1 MKNLTRLFV
10 LLLAVV
16 LVSSCSGLNKMKKN
30 ANLVKYEVTPK
41 VLETHGGIV
50 AAQVNATYPEKYFDK
65 NTTLKI
71 TPVLV
76 YEGGETAFDEL
87 ISAQGEK
94 VQSNNKLIS
103 WTGGSLTWNGDVE
116 YKPAMK
122 TSEFMLRIEA
132 TRKGKSLAFDP
143 VKLADGV
150 IATSTLVANDAK
162 GIVIKDSYQRILP
175 DQKVADILYL
185 INNSDVRSS
194 ELKAEDITALKNYI
208 AKVAEDPRMEFKG
221 FTTSS
226 YASPDGALDLNE
238 KLSGN
243 RDKSAVKLVNKE
255 FGKVPELADKNL
267 FKSVVTAEDWD
278 GFKSLVEGSAVQD
291 KDLILRVLSM
301 YQDPAVREKEIK
313 NMSTAFEVLAKDI
326 LPQLRRSKFIVDV
339 NLVGLSDD
347 EILAAMRGGDVT
359 NLSVDH
365 MLYGASLTTDVEEQL
380 KFYQMAVAKDAKDYR
395 ALNDVAYTYLKLGKA
410 DEAIASL
417 EKAKAIQNNDI
428 VKNNMGF
435 AYLLKGDKT
444 NAAEYFNSMS
454 ASTPESKYGL
464 GVIAI
469 IEGKYDQAVN
479 LLGTEPSYNLGLA
492 QILKGD
498 LNKAKVTLDAVKPCK
513 CGTPS
518 YLKAVLGARLED
530 RDYLLNNL
538 REAVNYNAEW
548 KNYAKTDLEFA
559 KYAADETFVSVIQ

>member
-1 MKNLTRLFV
+1 
-10 LLLAVV
+10 
-16 LVSSCSGLNKMKKN
+16 MKKN

-194 ELKAEDITALKNYI
+194 ELKGEDIAALKNYI

-278 GFKSLVEGSAVQD
+278 GFKSLVEGSSVQD

-313 NMSTAFEVLAKDI
+313 NMSAAFEVLAKDI

-339 NLVGLSDD
+339 NLVGLSDE
-347 EILAAMRGGDVT
+347 EILAAMRGGDAT
-359 NLSVDH
+359 NLTVDH
-365 MLYGASLTTDVEEQL
+365 MLYAASLTTDVEEQL
-380 KFYQMAVAKDAKDYR
+380 KFYQMAAAKDAKDYR
-395 ALNDVAYTYLKLGKA
+395 ALNDVAYSYLKLGKA

-417 EKAKAIQNNDI
+417 EKAKAIQNNDV

-435 AYLLKGDKT
+435 AYLVKGDKT
-444 NAAEYFNSMS
+444 TAAEYFNSMS

-538 REAVNYNAEW
+538 REAVGYNAEW

>member
-1 MKNLTRLFV
+1 
-10 LLLAVV
+10 
-16 LVSSCSGLNKMKKN
+16 MKKN

-194 ELKAEDITALKNYI
+194 ELKGEDITALKNYI

-278 GFKSLVEGSAVQD
+278 GFKSLVEGSSVQD

-313 NMSTAFEVLAKDI
+313 NMSAAFEVLAKDI

-359 NLSVDH
+359 NLTVDH
-365 MLYGASLTTDVEEQL
+365 MLYAASLTTDVEEQL
-380 KFYQMAVAKDAKDYR
+380 KFYQMAAAKDAKDYR

-417 EKAKAIQNNDI
+417 EKAKAIQNNDV

-435 AYLLKGDKT
+435 AYLVKGDKT
-444 NAAEYFNSMS
+444 TAAEYFNSMS

-538 REAVNYNAEW
+538 REAVGYNAEW